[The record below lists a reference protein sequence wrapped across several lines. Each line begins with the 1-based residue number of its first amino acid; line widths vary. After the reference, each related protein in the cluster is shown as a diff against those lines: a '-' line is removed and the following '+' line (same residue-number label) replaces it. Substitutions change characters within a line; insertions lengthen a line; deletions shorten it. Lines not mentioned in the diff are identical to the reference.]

1 VTRVVAPVVG
11 LRNLSAAD
19 ALETLKAALGGD
31 KKRKARQLGRGV
43 DEGKADSESSSD
55 ADDGD
60 EGDNN

>member
-1 VTRVVAPVVG
+1 MG
-11 LRNLSAAD
+11 LHNLSAAD

-31 KKRKARQLGRGV
+31 KKRKAKQGKPRKVGQLGRGV